1 VATRDAEDRRPVVIM
16 AEDEGRLGRISDIKR
31 CWAPKSSRPIVPR
44 QIVHEWVYIFAAIC
58 PLLGRLMALPL
69 PYANRQMMTLFLRQ
83 VAVDFQE
90 YFIVMVVD
98 QAKWH
103 IRKNLQIPDNLRLLP
118 LPPGSP
124 ERNPTEHLWEDLREN
139 ELANHLFDALDQVEG
154 ALSTGIKRLASQSE
168 GKARHGEVWLGGMF
182 ATLSEAIM

>member
-1 VATRDAEDRRPVVIM
+1 
-16 AEDEGRLGRISDIKR
+16 
-31 CWAPKSSRPIVPR
+31 
-44 QIVHEWVYIFAAIC
+44 
-58 PLLGRLMALPL
+58 MALPL